1 MTTDDTIDPA
11 LEALYERVRKMAR
24 DDAMSDRDPQE
35 LTGELAEAQWL
46 YDEQYTAAQ
55 IELLDN

>member
-1 MTTDDTIDPA
+1 MTTDPA

-24 DDAMSDRDPQE
+24 DDAMNDRDPQV

-46 YDEQYTAAQ
+46 YDEQYTLTQ
-55 IELLDN
+55 LEQLDN